1 MVADRGPRD
10 GGPDARVSEAAE
22 VEQRVVEVGAGRVEI
37 YVDVKGEGPPLLFLH
52 PASGLYWDDFLNR
65 LAERH
70 MVYAPNVP
78 GTGPSPPQVILDVAD
93 LLDLVLLY
101 EEAVRKLDLEHVPL
115 VGLSFGGMLAA
126 ELAATFPRH
135 FSRLVLLAPIG
146 LWRDDLPLGDWVTAP
161 PEAIPRLFFHDP
173 DSEAA
178 RAALASQ
185 AKSGDEIA
193 AIAAEQWAL
202 GCTSRFVWPVPDKGL
217 SRRLHRIDVPTLVI
231 WGREDALVSCEYA
244 EEFASRIP
252 TSEVVLVGG
261 AGHAL
266 EVERLDEVERLVREF
281 LAS

>member
-1 MVADRGPRD
+1 VVADRGPRD
-10 GGPDARVSEAAE
+10 GGSDARVSEAAQ
-22 VEQRVVEVGAGRVEI
+22 VDQRVVEVGAGRVEI

-52 PASGLYWDDFLNR
+52 PASGLYWDDFLDR

-70 MVYAPNVP
+70 MVYAPYVP
-78 GTGPSPPQVILDVAD
+78 GTGPSPPQSILDVAD
-93 LLDLVLLY
+93 LLD
-101 EEAVRKLDLEHVPL
+101 PL

-173 DSEAA
+173 ESEAA
-178 RAALASQ
+178 RAPLASQ
-185 AKSGDEIA
+185 ANSGDEIA

-217 SRRLHRIDVPTLVI
+217 SRRLHRIEVPTLVI
-231 WGREDALVSCEYA
+231 WGRDDALVSCEYA

-252 TSEVVLVGG
+252 TSEVVIVGG

-266 EVERLDEVERLVREF
+266 EVERLDEVEGLVREF